1 MKSKET
7 PIFIVGN
14 GRSGTTMLGQIL
26 TKANVG
32 VSFEGHFV
40 VKALKKFGL
49 DIKSQLELKN
59 LIKFIL
65 GFESSKR
72 FNFILDPK
80 DYDLDKSLT
89 TRRVLTDALEK
100 IANKHPELVWIEKT
114 PHYINDLGLI
124 FEVFPDAKIIWMLRD
139 GRDVANSVFKKSWG
153 ANNSFYA
160 AKDWVHS
167 NYNNESLK
175 DPRILLVK
183 YEKLLTNPLKG
194 LEKIFTFLE
203 FQCDSIS
210 ELADRINPDKM
221 YQWKNK
227 MTRQQLNTFESVAFD
242 CLKKFEY
249 ETVNKNRPT
258 LHWFQMLFYET
269 HHHALWIKHLIRV
282 NIVNLILI
290 KLGSLLPFDESN

>member
-1 MKSKET
+1 MET
-7 PIFIVGN
+7 NKKPIFIVGN

-40 VKALKKFGL
+40 VKALKKFGM
-49 DIKSQLELKN
+49 DIKSHSELEN
-59 LIKFIL
+59 LIMFIL

-72 FNFILDPK
+72 FNFTLDSK
-80 DYDLDKSLT
+80 DYNLDKKLT

-114 PHYINDLGLI
+114 PHYVNDLDLI

-139 GRDVANSVFKKSWG
+139 GRDVASSVFKKSWG

-160 AKDWVHS
+160 AKDWVRS
-167 NYNNESLK
+167 NYNNKSLN
-175 DPRILLVK
+175 DPRVLLVK
-183 YEKLLTNPLKG
+183 YEKLLTNPSKG
-194 LEKIFTFLE
+194 LDEIFTFLE
-203 FQCDSIS
+203 FQCDFLS
-210 ELADRINPDKM
+210 ELANRINPDKM

-227 MTRQQLNTFESVAFD
+227 MNRRQLNAFESVAFD

-258 LHWFQMLFYET
+258 LNWFQILFYYT
-269 HHHALWIKHLIRV
+269 HHNALWTKHLIKV
-282 NIVNLILI
+282 NIVDFILI
-290 KLGSLLPFDESN
+290 KLGLLLPFDEKN